1 LLTCVPVAGAAFQ
14 ETSLEP
20 ADEAPEN
27 LIPATGEER
36 AESRRVKE
44 LALELGAL
52 REKIEEEPDLR
63 QRYTIYRRL
72 MTMKRPQADIEL
84 IVHQAQRAWAA
95 RPPDAATLRDAL
107 YASSCGVHDRRIV
120 QLAIDVVCAPKPP
133 RIPWDD
139 VETIIVSLRA
149 IAGQQLPEG
158 MDFLMKAVKPVFWQE
173 MGFVADLFEA
183 STVAK
188 FVEFSIAELGELS
201 PHEDAVRLL
210 GELKEQGC
218 AEDVDAFTRRRYE
231 LAIKG
236 ALEDQETVGRLE
248 STADEQPAQAI
259 PGGGAALSGTTA
271 SVNQTFAPPPSVS
284 GPDVKPQESDTG
296 DSAAGDVVSRDVRA
310 PKPKSSRLV
319 PVLILIAAIA
329 LATAGISFYR
339 RHAK

>member
-1 LLTCVPVAGAAFQ
+1 MVSRNFPRNFRRIRAACVRLLLGLLLTCVPVAGAAFQ

-120 QLAIDVVCAPKPP
+120 QQIG
-133 RIPWDD
+133 
-139 VETIIVSLRA
+139 RA
-149 IAGQQLPEG
+149 H
-158 MDFLMKAVKPVFWQE
+158 V
-173 MGFVADLFEA
+173 
-183 STVAK
+183 
-188 FVEFSIAELGELS
+188 
-201 PHEDAVRLL
+201 
-210 GELKEQGC
+210 
-218 AEDVDAFTRRRYE
+218 
-231 LAIKG
+231 
-236 ALEDQETVGRLE
+236 
-248 STADEQPAQAI
+248 
-259 PGGGAALSGTTA
+259 
-271 SVNQTFAPPPSVS
+271 
-284 GPDVKPQESDTG
+284 
-296 DSAAGDVVSRDVRA
+296 
-310 PKPKSSRLV
+310 
-319 PVLILIAAIA
+319 
-329 LATAGISFYR
+329 
-339 RHAK
+339 